1 MHSINLK
8 NKALLCMKSIYL
20 VVQCVQ
26 ALHML
31 NDPGHLSGWTY
42 HSDRFWNKSSSINQ
56 FFFIVAVDMV
66 LDFLIKYSDT
76 VSYE

>member
-1 MHSINLK
+1 
-8 NKALLCMKSIYL
+8 MKSIYL

-31 NDPGHLSGWTY
+31 NDPGHSSGWTY
-42 HSDRFWNKSSSINQ
+42 HSDRFWNKSSSINHF